1 MAHHRRYRRVVPP
14 SSPGDDVSFDTA
26 TRLRPGNGH
35 SMYEVD
41 VPRRWT
47 VGDKPNGGFLLALL
61 GHAAARAVQVDEDDM
76 YEAVSATVTFVA
88 PPALGGAEVRTT
100 VLRRGRTAA
109 QVRAVLVQS
118 DRPMVDAVF
127 VMGALAAAPTPR
139 YSDVS
144 PLGIPEPAQCVRV
157 PPQMPDG
164 TPVAIFETTELRL
177 DPSSLPPGPRPALQS
192 DPVAELRGWLRFT
205 DGREPDARSLLYFV
219 DAIPP
224 ATLLI
229 GSTGWVPTLSMSV
242 YVRALPAP
250 GWLGIRFTAHHVASG
265 MVDES
270 CTLWDAD
277 GQVVAQ
283 AWQLARLR
291 FPDDSA

>member
-1 MAHHRRYRRVVPP
+1 
-14 SSPGDDVSFDTA
+14 
-26 TRLRPGNGH
+26 
-35 SMYEVD
+35 MYEVD

-61 GHAAARAVQVDEDDM
+61 GHTAARAVQVDEDDM